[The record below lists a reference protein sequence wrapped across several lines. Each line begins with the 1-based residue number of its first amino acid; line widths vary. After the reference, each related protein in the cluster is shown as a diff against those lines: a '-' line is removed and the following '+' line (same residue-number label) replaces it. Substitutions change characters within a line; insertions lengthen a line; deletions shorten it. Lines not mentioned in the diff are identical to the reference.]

1 MPILCEPGAWP
12 GELTA
17 AIGGEVKVAGTIA
30 EADRM
35 LAADPNEVL
44 LVVGAHIDSSE
55 ALAYAATLR
64 TKRPAVG
71 VVLVRDHVDVKV
83 LTEALRAGVREVV
96 ESGSFSELAEA
107 CERSRAL
114 SQNVATSV
122 APEQPARTGEIITV
136 FSAKGGT
143 GKTTLAVNIACA
155 LAQKGKSVCVADLD
169 LAFGD
174 VAINLQLDPART
186 LVGGVPMTGRLD
198 ETGAKSLLTPY
209 QQGMS
214 VLLAPV
220 TPGDAE
226 KVSPALVTEV
236 LGVLSTMVDYVVVD
250 TPSQFSEH
258 VLNAMDASQHHVL
271 VTTPDVPALKNLRL
285 TLDMLDLLSYPREI
299 RSIVLNRSDS
309 KVGLTA
315 EDVERVVR
323 GPIAAHV
330 PSSRDVPVSINK
342 GAPITI
348 ANPQHAVSQAIV
360 RFVRDSVL
368 SGSGQA
374 RSSRAAAHVAK
385 PAPKQGG
392 FRLLRKGRR

>member
-1 MPILCEPGAWP
+1 MPILCQPAAWP

-17 AIGGEVKVAGTIA
+17 AIGGEVNVAGTIA

-35 LAADPNEVL
+35 LAADSNEVL
-44 LVVGAHIDSSE
+44 VVVGPGIDSNE
-55 ALAYAATLR
+55 ALAFASMLR
-64 TKRPAVG
+64 MKRSAVG
-71 VVLVRDHVDVKV
+71 VVLVREHVDVAV

-96 ESGSFSELAEA
+96 QAGCVADLAEA
-107 CERSRAL
+107 CQRSWTL
-114 SQNVATSV
+114 SQSV
-122 APEQPARTGEIITV
+122 GSGAAFEEPASSGEVITV

-143 GKTTLAVNIACA
+143 GKTTLAINLACV
-155 LAQKGKSVCVADLD
+155 LAQSGKSVCVVDLD

-186 LVGGVPMTGRLD
+186 ILGGSPMSGRMD
-198 ETGAKSLLTPY
+198 ETGAKSLLTLY
-209 QQGMS
+209 QERMS

-236 LGVLSTMVDYVVVD
+236 LGVLRTMVDYVVVD
-250 TPSQFSEH
+250 TPSQLSEH

-299 RSIVLNRSDS
+299 RSVVLNRSDA
-309 KVGLTA
+309 KVGLTE

-323 GPIAAHV
+323 GPVSAHV

-342 GAPITI
+342 GTPITI
-348 ANPQHAVSQAIV
+348 ANQNHSVSQAIV
-360 RFVRDSVL
+360 RFARDRVIA
-368 SGSGQA
+368 GTGQI
-374 RSSRAAAHVAK
+374 RQSPGAAQTAK
-385 PAPKQGG
+385 SELKEGG
-392 FRLLRKGRR
+392 FRLLRRGRR

>member
-1 MPILCEPGAWP
+1 
-12 GELTA
+12 
-17 AIGGEVKVAGTIA
+17 
-30 EADRM
+30 M

-44 LVVGAHIDSSE
+44 VVVGASIHTEE
-55 ALAYAATLR
+55 ALAFAATLR

-71 VVLVRDHVDVKV
+71 VVLVREHVDVAV

-96 ESGSFSELAEA
+96 PVGSVADLAEA
-107 CERSRAL
+107 CERSRTL
-114 SQNVATSV
+114 SQSV
-122 APEQPARTGEIITV
+122 VSSAAFDEPASTGEVITV

-143 GKTTLAVNIACA
+143 GKTTLAINIACA
-155 LAQKGKSVCVADLD
+155 LAQSGKSVCVVDLD
-169 LAFGD
+169 LPFGD

-186 LVGGVPMTGRLD
+186 ILGGAPMTGRMD

-209 QQGMS
+209 REGMS

-226 KVSPALVTEV
+226 KVSPELVTEV
-236 LGVLSTMVDYVVVD
+236 LDVLRTMVDYVVVD

-285 TLDMLDLLSYPREI
+285 TLDMLDLLSYPPEA
-299 RSIVLNRSDS
+299 RSVVLNRSDA

-315 EDVERVVR
+315 DDVERVVR
-323 GPIAAHV
+323 GPITAHV

-342 GAPITI
+342 GTPITI
-348 ANPQHAVSQAIV
+348 ANPNHPVSQAII
-360 RFVRDSVL
+360 RFARGRVL
-368 SGSGQA
+368 SGSA
-374 RSSRAAAHVAK
+374 PAKPSAAPPRTAK

-392 FRLLRKGRR
+392 FSLLRRGRR